1 MRSVS
6 QSVRATA
13 VPVRESQLRPRPH
26 GGHQSWLEAARWA
39 CLVAL
44 ALATQAC
51 GGSNLVNTAR
61 SGDLQTLRA
70 QIIDGQNHGTLD
82 EAEVV
87 AVARAVA
94 GREVRSANQERA
106 VDRIHQVRACAGS
119 LRNVLEDRAGTAD
132 DAGAEAQLALIDA
145 GFDRRPSFVSK
156 YSRAESGAW
165 RAVGAR
171 LTNGLAHAGLRQQLM
186 SDGDERVRR
195 AAIAASRD
203 ASDARD
209 IESLLESTRVDP
221 DPLSRSL
228 AARAAGNL
236 GGEVVVQ
243 GLKDVWATA
252 DESTRVTIVEA
263 WAMPAAFR
271 SGGEAQLLTVVETGE
286 AMPAV
291 SAAGALVRAR
301 GETAQSGAALLSR
314 VASQGPTAERSL
326 ALQWLPL
333 ADADALKIVQKSAKD
348 PDPKV
353 QAGALGR
360 LLETAHRKDA
370 KRQLLKLAE
379 GKSDAAFPAR
389 LILARAGVQEVA
401 VLLKADL
408 KAKASYVREQ
418 AAVALAELKQY
429 ASAATALA
437 DENPSVRT
445 RVACSILLAS
455 R

>member
-6 QSVRATA
+6 QSGRSTA
-13 VPVRESQLRPRPH
+13 VPNLGPGAPARRPWLL
-26 GGHQSWLEAARWA
+26 GATQSL

-44 ALATQAC
+44 ALASQAC
-51 GGSNLVNTAR
+51 GASNVVNTAR
-61 SGDLQTLRA
+61 NGDLKTLRA

-82 EAEVV
+82 QAEVV
-87 AVARAVA
+87 EVARAVA
-94 GREVRSANQERA
+94 GREVRSANQDRA
-106 VDRIHQVRACAGS
+106 VDRIHQVRSCAGS
-119 LRNVLEDRAGTAD
+119 LRNVLEDRADKAD

-145 GFDRRPSFVSK
+145 GFDRSPGFVTK

-171 LTNGLAHAGLRQQLM
+171 LTYGLAHAGLRQQLM
-186 SDGDERVRR
+186 GDGDERVRR

-203 ASDARD
+203 ARDKRD
-209 IESLLESTRVDP
+209 IEALLESTRVDP
-221 DPLSRSL
+221 DPLSRSM

-243 GLKDVWATA
+243 GLKDVWSTA
-252 DESTRVTIVEA
+252 DEATRVTIVDA

-314 VASQGPTAERSL
+314 VASEGPTAERSL

-333 ADADALKIVQKSAKD
+333 DDADALKIIQKSAKD

-353 QAGALGR
+353 KAGALGR
-360 LLETAHRKDA
+360 LLETTHRKDA
-370 KRQLLKLAE
+370 KRDLLKLAK

-401 VLLKADL
+401 PLLKPDL
-408 KAKASYVREQ
+408 SAKASYVREQ
-418 AAVALAELKQY
+418 AAIALAQLEQF

-445 RVACSILLAS
+445 RVACSILLAA